1 MTQSPTHLLTTGIA
15 LMLMLSTPV
24 PAGVVWCT
32 GGDGHGALELAITDS
47 CFDCFDESHHD
58 NTSVSDHEDAD
69 HCGDCRDVRIE
80 DVETAQGKFRSKPL
94 PPTLTHNLLS
104 QWREPRIEAPQTDP
118 QAPRPPP
125 PPQWTHRLRSSIVLV
140 I

>member
-1 MTQSPTHLLTTGIA
+1 MTQSPTHFFTTFIG

-32 GGDGHGALELAITDS
+32 GGDGHGAIELAITDS
-47 CFDCFDESHHD
+47 CFDCFDEDHHE
-58 NTSVSDHEDAD
+58 NASVSDHEDAD

-80 DVETAQGKFRSKPL
+80 DMESAQGKLRAKPL
-94 PPTLTHNLLS
+94 PPMFCQSRLFEWLA
-104 QWREPRIEAPQTDP
+104 PRTEAPQANP
-118 QAPRPPP
+118 HAPRPPP
-125 PPQWTHRLRSSIVLV
+125 ARWTHRLRATIVLV

>member
-1 MTQSPTHLLTTGIA
+1 MTQSPAQLFTTLIGF
-15 LMLMLSTPV
+15 MLMLSTPV

-47 CFDCFDESHHD
+47 CFDCFDEDHHE
-58 NTSVSDHEDAD
+58 NASVSDHEDAD

-80 DVETAQGKFRSKPL
+80 DMESAQGKFRAKPL
-94 PPTLTHNLLS
+94 PPTLSLNPLCFWLA
-104 QWREPRIEAPQTDP
+104 PRTNAPQANP
-118 QAPRPPP
+118 RAPRPPP
-125 PPQWTHRLRSSIVLV
+125 ARWIHHLRPTIVLV